1 MKQLL
6 PEYDRQSDGVDYI
19 AINVRAA
26 TPLGRALS
34 LGTAWRVETNYHGN
48 FSSLGGVVRYFAR
61 PNDPFCREATGA
73 EQDMEISTTFDD
85 VYSDVYTQLMWETLS
100 KIDWVMAAM
109 VANRLPFVYYVNY
122 GDGDGLQPVRMPQW
136 FAEAVEKCVSNA
148 RAGKFVK
155 QAEKS
160 AVPGPLQPWSFPSTP
175 VRGEE
180 SSPLEQCVEKEVKPR
195 RARKTV
201 VTTTDPTIDL
211 KPAAAEV
218 GSDLPPWALG
228 GDKPQAAGPVNDEP
242 TKQPFEN
249 TKFEKK
255 AAKQRLT
262 KTANRAVA
270 TKMDMVMAGRTS
282 NDSTTYLGKNK
293 ADIQLWF
300 KRLQALSVEQKALV
314 DQILEPFDDLVGRPV
329 PDEEIRDTHLPL
341 MLKMLENIKDKQVA
355 DSIARG
361 VWTYVFDA
369 PYGTEEVIAK
379 LQSYY
384 VPEEE

>member
-34 LGTAWRVETNYHGN
+34 LGTAWCVETNYHGN

-109 VANRLPFVYYVNY
+109 VANRLPFVYYVDY

-180 SSPLEQCVEKEVKPR
+180 SSPLEQHVEKEVKPR
-195 RARKTV
+195 RARKTTKV
-201 VTTTDPTIDL
+201 STSPVIDL
-211 KPAAAEV
+211 NPGVAEV
-218 GSDLPPWALG
+218 GEPGREILNKFVPKKRLIKTLSPTIVDEL
-228 GDKPQAAGPVNDEP
+228 DKG
-242 TKQPFEN
+242 
-249 TKFEKK
+249 K
-255 AAKQRLT
+255 AE
-262 KTANRAVA
+262 
-270 TKMDMVMAGRTS
+270 
-282 NDSTTYLGKNK
+282 
-293 ADIQLWF
+293 IQLWF
-300 KRLQALSVEQKALV
+300 KRLQALDVGQKALV
-314 DQILEPFDDLVGRPV
+314 DQLLEPFDDLMGE
-329 PDEEIRDTHLPL
+329 DTSDAAMRDVHLPQIFKL
-341 MLKMLENIKDKQVA
+341 LGNLSDKQVA

>member
-109 VANRLPFVYYVNY
+109 VANRLPFVYYVDY

-160 AVPGPLQPWSFPSTP
+160 AVPDPLQPWSFPSTP

-180 SSPLEQCVEKEVKPR
+180 PSPLEQHVEKEVKPR
-195 RARKTV
+195 RARKTTK
-201 VTTTDPTIDL
+201 VTTSPTIDL
-211 KPAAAEV
+211 NPGVAEV
-218 GSDLPPWALG
+218 G
-228 GDKPQAAGPVNDEP
+228 EP
-242 TKQPFEN
+242 GREV
-249 TKFEKK
+249 
-255 AAKQRLT
+255 L
-262 KTANRAVA
+262 
-270 TKMDMVMAGRTS
+270 DMVILTQLKSCVVPKKRVVKAPKPDPVIDLNKGR
-282 NDSTTYLGKNK
+282 
-293 ADIQLWF
+293 AEIQLWF

>member
-6 PEYDRQSDGVDYI
+6 PEYQRAADGEEYI
-19 AINVRAA
+19 AINVRAG
-26 TPLGRALS
+26 TNLGRALS
-34 LGTAWRVETNYHGN
+34 LGAGYYLETRYHGN
-48 FSSLGGVVRYFAR
+48 FQSLGGLVRYLTR
-61 PNDPFCREATGA
+61 HNDPFARIAKGG
-73 EQDMEISTTFDD
+73 EQDMEIATKFDD
-85 VYSDVYTQLMWETLS
+85 SFTSMFIGAMWDAVS
-100 KIDWVMAAM
+100 KVEWLVQALAE
-109 VANRLPFVYYVNY
+109 NKLPFVYFVNFE
-122 GDGDGLQPVRMPQW
+122 DGEGLVAMKMPHW
-136 FAEAVEKCVSNA
+136 FEEALTKCVSNA

-155 QAEKS
+155 QAEKP
-160 AVPGPLQPWSFPSTP
+160 AEEPSL
-175 VRGEE
+175 
-180 SSPLEQCVEKEVKPR
+180 LEQYVEKEVKPR
-195 RARKTV
+195 RERKTTK
-201 VTTTDPTIDL
+201 VTTSPTIDL
-211 KPAAAEV
+211 NPGVAEV
-218 GSDLPPWALG
+218 GEPGREVSDMVILTQLKSCAVP
-228 GDKPQAAGPVNDEP
+228 
-242 TKQPFEN
+242 
-249 TKFEKK
+249 
-255 AAKQRLT
+255 KQRLT

-282 NDSTTYLGKNK
+282 NDSTTYLGKNE

-314 DQILEPFDDLVGRPV
+314 DQILEPFDDLVGKPV

>member
-34 LGTAWRVETNYHGN
+34 LGTAWRVETRYHGD

-61 PNDPFCREATGA
+61 ANDPFCRDATGP
-73 EQDMEISTTFDD
+73 EQEMEISTTFDD
-85 VYSDVYTQLMWETLS
+85 VYSDVFTQLMWETLS

-180 SSPLEQCVEKEVKPR
+180 SPPLEQCVEKEVKPR

-255 AAKQRLT
+255 AAKKRVV
-262 KTANRAVA
+262 KKVPEF
-270 TKMDMVMAGRTS
+270 K
-282 NDSTTYLGKNK
+282 DSISFLDKGK
-293 ADIQLWF
+293 AEIQLWF

-314 DQILEPFDDLVGRPV
+314 DQIIEPFDDLVGKPV

-369 PYGTEEVIAK
+369 PYGTPDVIAK

>member
-85 VYSDVYTQLMWETLS
+85 VYSDVYPQLMWETLS
-100 KIDWVMAAM
+100 KIVWVMAAM

-255 AAKQRLT
+255 AAKKRVV
-262 KTANRAVA
+262 KKVPEF
-270 TKMDMVMAGRTS
+270 K
-282 NDSTTYLGKNK
+282 DSISFLDKGK
-293 ADIQLWF
+293 AEIQLWF

-314 DQILEPFDDLVGRPV
+314 DQIIEPFDDLVGKPV

-369 PYGTEEVIAK
+369 PYGTPDVIAK

>member
-34 LGTAWRVETNYHGN
+34 LGTAWRVETRYHGD

-61 PNDPFCREATGA
+61 ANDPFCRDATGP
-73 EQDMEISTTFDD
+73 EQEMEISTTFDD
-85 VYSDVYTQLMWETLS
+85 VYSDVFTQLMWETLS
-100 KIDWVMAAM
+100 KIQWVMDAM
-109 VANRLPFVYYVNY
+109 VENRLPFVYYVNY
-122 GDGDGLQPVRMPQW
+122 GDGDGPQPVRMPHW
-136 FAEAVEKCVSNA
+136 YAEAVEKCVSNA

-155 QAEKS
+155 QAEKP
-160 AVPGPLQPWSFPSTP
+160 AEEPSL
-175 VRGEE
+175 
-180 SSPLEQCVEKEVKPR
+180 LEQYVEKEVKPR

-201 VTTTDPTIDL
+201 AVTTDPTIDL
-211 KPAAAEV
+211 KPAAPEV

-255 AAKQRLT
+255 AAKKRVV
-262 KTANRAVA
+262 KKVPEF
-270 TKMDMVMAGRTS
+270 K
-282 NDSTTYLGKNK
+282 DSISFLDKGK
-293 ADIQLWF
+293 AEIQLWF

-314 DQILEPFDDLVGRPV
+314 DQIIEPFDDLVGKPV

-369 PYGTEEVIAK
+369 PYGTPDVIAK

>member
-19 AINVRAA
+19 AINCRAG
-26 TPLGRALS
+26 TNLGRALS
-34 LGTAWRVETNYHGN
+34 LGAGYYLQTRYNGN
-48 FSSLGGVVRYFAR
+48 FQSLGGLVRYLNRSGDPFAR
-61 PNDPFCREATGA
+61 VATGR
-73 EQDMEISTTFDD
+73 EQDMEIAAKFDD
-85 VYSDVYTQLMWETLS
+85 THTGTFIKAMWSAVGGVEWLTQALVDN
-100 KIDWVMAAM
+100 K
-109 VANRLPFVYYVNY
+109 LPFVYFVDFD
-122 GDGDGLQPVRMPQW
+122 DGEGLVPVQMPDW
-136 FAEAVEKCVSNA
+136 YSEALAKCVSNA

-155 QAEKS
+155 QAEKP

-180 SSPLEQCVEKEVKPR
+180 PSLLEQYVEKELKPR
-195 RARKTV
+195 RERKTTK
-201 VTTTDPTIDL
+201 VTTSPTIDL
-211 KPAAAEV
+211 NPGVAEV
-218 GSDLPPWALG
+218 GEPGREVSDMVILTQLKSCAVP
-228 GDKPQAAGPVNDEP
+228 
-242 TKQPFEN
+242 
-249 TKFEKK
+249 
-255 AAKQRLT
+255 KQRLT

-270 TKMDMVMAGRTS
+270 TKMDMVMVGRTS
-282 NDSTTYLGKNK
+282 NDSTTYLGKNE

-314 DQILEPFDDLVGRPV
+314 DQILEPFDDLVGKPV